1 MFKKHI
7 QKGTGYSRLFI
18 EKEITPLP
26 RPVSCA
32 EHAEHRPLP
41 PPGAPRRAL
50 RGNPRVQHAAAC
62 GEAQTSGF
70 GSRVCLQ
77 TQVRRG
83 ETEKTSPSLT
93 RKRLVAA
100 PVLNLFFF
108 FFNSFCSFA
117 LLFYERCRGYV
128 RGAQTAPQPK
138 QWHLGG
144 ISPGQSSNW
153 WGRAPPQCR
162 CWGTHFPSLPLSGS
176 SVPHAMRCTWVF
188 CQAGG
193 EGDPPSSPPEIVPIL
208 TLPQCWVPIGS
219 PSPSSA

>member
-1 MFKKHI
+1 MPAD
-7 QKGTGYSRLFI
+7 TG
-18 EKEITPLP
+18 KE
-26 RPVSCA
+26 
-32 EHAEHRPLP
+32 
-41 PPGAPRRAL
+41 RRD
-50 RGNPRVQHAAAC
+50 RKDISQFDQ
-62 GEAQTSGF
+62 EATGSSTS
-70 GSRVCLQ
+70 S
-77 TQVRRG
+77 
-83 ETEKTSPSLT
+83 EP
-93 RKRLVAA
+93 
-100 PVLNLFFF
+100 FFF